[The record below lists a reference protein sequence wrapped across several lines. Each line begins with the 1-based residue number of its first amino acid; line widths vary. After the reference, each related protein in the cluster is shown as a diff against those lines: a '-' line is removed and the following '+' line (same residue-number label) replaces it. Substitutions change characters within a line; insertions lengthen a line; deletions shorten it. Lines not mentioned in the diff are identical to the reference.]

1 VVVSDAACL
10 PEVAGGAAELVPVG
24 DVDGLTDALAGVLDD
39 GARRERLAAAGRSRA
54 AHFTW
59 EASAVAHAR
68 AYAAAR
74 QRAAG

>member
-1 VVVSDAACL
+1 
-10 PEVAGGAAELVPVG
+10 
-24 DVDGLTDALAGVLDD
+24 VDGLTDALAGVLDD